1 MTHTLKSIG
10 FVSAVKISAVV
21 SAACA
26 VIPIIIFLLLNY
38 LFKFWDVIIPPDVL
52 GPMLAAA
59 AFWAALTGGI
69 STGIVV
75 AIYNICAHFL
85 AASRSSFSPSLPRA
99 KAKRKSTSS
108 SLRRTQDFGHQR
120 ASRRSRSPFPRVGPE
135 EWTRFFYPI
144 PGPSPS
150 QWGRVTR
157 L

>member
-10 FVSAVKISAVV
+10 FISAVKISAIV

-75 AIYNICAHFL
+75 ALYNICAHFFGGIEIKL
-85 AASRSSFSPSLPRA
+85 QAQPPPRKP
-99 KAKRKSTSS
+99 KAEVDI
-108 SLRRTQDFGHQR
+108 Q
-120 ASRRSRSPFPRVGPE
+120 
-135 EWTRFFYPI
+135 
-144 PGPSPS
+144 
-150 QWGRVTR
+150 
-157 L
+157 